1 MKKIVILIS
10 LFCIGFQSYAQGEAN
25 FWYFGY
31 GAGIDFNTGAPV
43 SISGNLNT
51 IEGCSSFSDSNG
63 NLLFYSDGTNV
74 WDKNGNV
81 MTNGQ
86 NMLGNPSS
94 SQSAII
100 VPNPSNANLFYIFTV
115 GANEYDNTG
124 NIVNPTQG
132 LQAYTVD
139 MTANGGLGDVVGVP
153 IDLSIGRNQEWTEKV
168 TAVKG
173 ADCNTFWIISLVK
186 DTFVAY
192 KIDTNG
198 LNTTPVLSTVN
209 YTANDPRGYLKV
221 SPDGTKLACA
231 TYNNNSGNLLL
242 YSFDDTTG
250 TVANDALSLIS
261 NSNIDGSVYGVEFS
275 PQSTRLYCSTFD
287 GANNRIFQFDLQSA
301 DIISSKTLINSQIG
315 FRGALQLAPDG
326 KIYAVVP
333 IDYFNGTSFL
343 DAINA
348 PNELGAACNYQ
359 VDALDL
365 GANVAMQGLPPFI
378 ASILLPIEITD
389 GNSNQNLNQTT
400 AKRCAGEN
408 YQLVAQNI
416 QGNPTYNWTFN
427 GVTISTTAN
436 LSLPNLS
443 STDAGTYYLEVQ
455 TIDNCGVSI
464 IYQGEVT
471 LEVYTPP
478 TSTQPTDILQCDD
491 DNDGF
496 FSFDL
501 NALKDAEILN
511 GQSPTE
517 FEVHYF
523 TNQADAD
530 ANTNPIANPYTNASA
545 YSSDVIVAR
554 IQNSLNSTCYQT
566 QSFTIQ
572 VFESPTPAV
581 NIPNLTTCDSNAVG
595 TDTDGFEAFDLTVK
609 QTEILNG
616 QNPTDFTV
624 TYFTDSNLTNQIANP
639 TSFVNTNVNS
649 QTIYVSVVNNANNTC
664 EASTSFII
672 EVLPLPTIN
681 ASFLFKQC
689 DEDGNPDGF
698 TDFNLDEANTYITL
712 GDNTL
717 TVTYFLSFND
727 ADTNTNPINPAPYS
741 NATQATV
748 FARVEN
754 TVGCHRVAQVDLLV
768 SATSFPPNYLKTL
781 TQCDDDDTI
790 DGLHLFDLA
799 QTTAEII
806 ALFPSGQNLA
816 VSFYRNLADAQLEVN
831 QIPTNT
837 PYMSETPFSQTI
849 YVRVE
854 SNDNGE
860 CFGLGPYLQLVV
872 NPRPEFELDPTAIY
886 CQNLPP
892 ATIAIFNPLGNYTY
906 QWTFQDGTVVSNR
919 PEVRIDREGVYTVI
933 ATSQF
938 GCESFPHSITI
949 TPSIIATVTYDDIT
963 VVDDSENNSITIA
976 TNSLGIGDYEFAI
989 DDRFGPYQ
997 DEPFFDNVAPGIHTI
1012 FIRDKNDCGIALI
1025 DVSVIGFPRYFTPN
1039 GDGVND
1045 TWKILGVNES
1055 FYASS
1060 NIYIF
1065 DRFGKLIAK
1074 IDPRGNGWNGIFNG
1088 KFLPASDY
1096 WFSVELID
1104 NNGNIRTR
1112 KGHFSLIR
1120 R

>member
-1 MKKIVILIS
+1 MKKILGLFIALNSFFIFSQNDCSDAIVVCGNSGYQDLTVTGFGVQELSNSNVCSSQENNSIWFKLTINTSGTLGFTLTPTSNSINEDFDFFVFGPNVSCGNIGQAIRCSTTNPLAAGQGNNLTGMNGTETDTSEGPGAAGNSFVQWLDVVAGESYFLVIDRPIGTSNFSIDWTGTATFNQQPTFTNPTPETLNIEQCDTDNVLDNISTFDLTVNDNIAIGTQNNVEITYHTSNNDAILGNNKITTPQAFQNTTNPQIIYVRLTNIVTQCYSVAEFSLTVSASIPLGTPVTLTGCDSNNNGMYTFDLSLNNSLIS
-10 LFCIGFQSYAQGEAN
+10 TDPNVVFSYFPTEVDAL
-25 FWYFGY
+25 
-31 GAGIDFNTGAPV
+31 
-43 SISGNLNT
+43 SNT
-51 IEGCSSFSDSNG
+51 IANQL
-63 NLLFYSDGTNV
+63 NVNYTNV
-74 WDKNGNV
+74 NGYTPETIWV
-81 MTNGQ
+81 R
-86 NMLGNPSS
+86 
-94 SQSAII
+94 
-100 VPNPSNANLFYIFTV
+100 V
-115 GANEYDNTG
+115 E
-124 NIVNPTQG
+124 NPTTG
-132 LQAYTVD
+132 CY
-139 MTANGGLGDVVGVP
+139 
-153 IDLSIGRNQEWTEKV
+153 SV
-168 TAVKG
+168 TSFNIQVY
-173 ADCNTFWIISLVK
+173 NSPE
-186 DTFVAY
+186 
-192 KIDTNG
+192 
-198 LNTTPVLSTVN
+198 TTPV
-209 YTANDPRGYLKV
+209 
-221 SPDGTKLACA
+221 
-231 TYNNNSGNLLL
+231 
-242 YSFDDTTG
+242 
-250 TVANDALSLIS
+250 
-261 NSNIDGSVYGVEFS
+261 
-275 PQSTRLYCSTFD
+275 
-287 GANNRIFQFDLQSA
+287 
-301 DIISSKTLINSQIG
+301 
-315 FRGALQLAPDG
+315 
-326 KIYAVVP
+326 
-333 IDYFNGTSFL
+333 
-343 DAINA
+343 
-348 PNELGAACNYQ
+348 
-359 VDALDL
+359 
-365 GANVAMQGLPPFI
+365 
-378 ASILLPIEITD
+378 
-389 GNSNQNLNQTT
+389 
-400 AKRCAGEN
+400 
-408 YQLVAQNI
+408 
-416 QGNPTYNWTFN
+416 
-427 GVTISTTAN
+427 
-436 LSLPNLS
+436 
-443 STDAGTYYLEVQ
+443 
-455 TIDNCGVSI
+455 
-464 IYQGEVT
+464 
-471 LEVYTPP
+471 
-478 TSTQPTDILQCDD
+478 TDILQCDD

-595 TDTDGFEAFDLTVK
+595 IDTDGFEAFDLTVK

-860 CFGLGPYLQLVV
+860 CFGLGPYLQLIV

-892 ATIAIFNPLGNYTY
+892 ATVAIFNPLGNYTY

-1012 FIRDKNDCGIALI
+1012 FIRDKNNCGIALI